1 MFFGQTY
8 FLGPKYFLVMILV
21 EKNGGQ
27 KNWYW
32 IFRQQVVILISNFV
46 RLSVGLSSK

>member
-21 EKNGGQ
+21 EKNGG
-27 KNWYW
+27 KK
-32 IFRQQVVILISNFV
+32 IGIEFLDQVVILISNFV